1 MYTKSVAEFVA
12 SLARLHC
19 SLGAE
24 IPFTCVLK
32 TIKNVVHSRLAA
44 ASSDSTEGHINATSS
59 SPPWLWPQQRSLSPW
74 SIIQEQR
81 ITVANHRSATLSCG
95 WSVFDFEFLYFFFF
109 LRAFVAGRRFLLLII
124 IEWLLAKVHGQH
136 DSAEI
141 LWPTFWAQLDPRSAK
156 WWNTS

>member
-109 LRAFVAGRRFLLLII
+109 PSRFCGWPKVSASDYYRVAFGQSAWPAWQCGNFVANLLGPVRPS
-124 IEWLLAKVHGQH
+124 K
-136 DSAEI
+136 
-141 LWPTFWAQLDPRSAK
+141 R
-156 WWNTS
+156 